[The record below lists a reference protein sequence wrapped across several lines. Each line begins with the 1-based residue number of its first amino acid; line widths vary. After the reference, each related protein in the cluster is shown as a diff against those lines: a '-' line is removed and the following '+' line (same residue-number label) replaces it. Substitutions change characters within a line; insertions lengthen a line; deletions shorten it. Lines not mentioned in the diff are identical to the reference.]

1 MLAGAPRTPA
11 AHGAPSSP
19 LGGAAPLTPFAFATP
34 SSMLG
39 SADPRPRRAG
49 AGGATLAWPA
59 LVELLL
65 VVAAI
70 AALLPLFDRLAPLAS
85 GRDQRFLD
93 RGIAVAGL
101 PAPVLAAMCAGVG
114 AAAERSVATALCS
127 SRDIASRADR
137 SSQPPGVT
145 PSALAAAIA
154 QATQAFARPLR
165 DADERVLSLRAQA
178 ESGDA
183 ALRDQAGAALAIE
196 SDLVPFRQRFQIAG
210 DDDAAPLPL
219 RCAERWLDGALSARL
234 PGDRDAAAI
243 AATARANAVLLLAA
257 ALDGRGA
264 AGPLAADALL
274 PAAAMNAAPCRG
286 AVESLAA
293 TATTMADA
301 HQSLVNSRKNEA
313 MRELAASAG
322 LQWAAA
328 MALGFAFV
336 VWSRRAASPALGVAA
351 AFAAWGGAAWLARV
365 PWPLAGSRDF
375 VPARVDVAW
384 ASAPS
389 AFVLCLAAAA
399 AITAIAALVRPARTA
414 RAAPPLQSM
423 SSRVGYPGLVL
434 ATGLGWLLL
443 FDLSF
448 GGHGGN
454 RYLALYHQGHLWLAM
469 LALSIVLFARR
480 SLSRGFAWIL
490 SVGGQAIERASRRIG
505 PVRVA
510 VLLVLAASVTVIA
523 FGLALAHLRQLTSEL
538 GRIWLIVG
546 AAWFF
551 FLRAGPM
558 TERLARSGAAWLSFL
573 RYSWPVLFVVAVL
586 VGAMF
591 ATHDMGPLL
600 IAGYASGAFL
610 AAALAM
616 WWHHRS
622 GQVASAIALAF
633 LLFAG
638 WIGAVTTAL
647 FRVGSMDAVTASRL
661 ESVAAPFASINDQLA
676 LVSWF
681 QRAAPAEGFGI
692 GAAPWCGFATSRA
705 CSGVPAQTHSDYTFT
720 AIVGVFGPFVS
731 WAVAL
736 AMALWLHRLIR
747 HHGRV
752 TSGEPRLVGAGTQ
765 LGHDSQALLS
775 WIAVAWVVL
784 TSCQLAVTVAGNLAV
799 LPLTG
804 ITFPFVSFGMT
815 SLLVNMTFLALC
827 LNVDVPS
834 RGRHG

>member
-1 MLAGAPRTPA
+1 MIAGAVPRTPA
-11 AHGAPSSP
+11 A
-19 LGGAAPLTPFAFATP
+19 LAAPASLLVGA
-34 SSMLG
+34 S
-39 SADPRPRRAG
+39 PRAPRSLRAG
-49 AGGATLAWPA
+49 AARATLPWPA

-70 AALLPLFDRLAPLAS
+70 AALLPLFDRIVPLGS

-93 RGIAVAGL
+93 RGLAVAGL
-101 PAPVLAAMCAGVG
+101 PAAVLPAMCASVG
-114 AAAERSVATALCS
+114 AAAERSVAAALCS
-127 SRDIASRADR
+127 SRELASHAGR
-137 SSQPPGVT
+137 SLPPASMI
-145 PSALAAAIA
+145 PSALAAATA

-165 DADERVLSLRAQA
+165 DAEERVLSLRAQA

-183 ALRDQAGAALAIE
+183 ALRDQAAAALAIE
-196 SDLVPFRQRFQIAG
+196 SDLAPFRQRFQIASG
-210 DDDAAPLPL
+210 DDAAPLPL
-219 RCAERWLDGALSARL
+219 RCAASWLEGALSARL
-234 PGDRDAAAI
+234 PGDRDAAAS

-264 AGPLAADALL
+264 TGALAADAML
-274 PAAAMNAAPCRG
+274 PAAAAPLAPCRG

-293 TATTMADA
+293 TAPVMADA
-301 HQSLVNSRKNEA
+301 RQSLINSRKNEA
-313 MRELAASAG
+313 MRALVESAG

-336 VWSRRAASPALGVAA
+336 VWSRRAASPALGIAA
-351 AFAAWGGAAWLARV
+351 AFLAWGAAAWLARA
-365 PWPLAGSRDF
+365 PWPLAASRDF
-375 VPARVDVAW
+375 VPARAEVAW

-399 AITAIAALVRPARTA
+399 AVAACVALARPARAA
-414 RAAPPLQSM
+414 RAAPTAQSM

-443 FDLSF
+443 FDLSL
-448 GGHGGN
+448 GGHSAN

-469 LALSIVLFARR
+469 LALSIVVFARR

-490 SVGGQAIERASRRIG
+490 SVGGEAIERANRRHG
-505 PVRVA
+505 AARVA
-510 VLLVLAASVTVIA
+510 VLLVLATAGAVLA
-523 FGLALAHLRQLTSEL
+523 FGIALAHLRQLTSEL

-558 TERLARSGAAWLSFL
+558 TERLARGGAAVFSFL
-573 RYSWPVLFVVAVL
+573 RYSWPILFVVAVL

-622 GQVASAIALAF
+622 GQVVSAFVLAF

-638 WIGAVTTAL
+638 WIGAVTAAL
-647 FRVGSMDAVTASRL
+647 FRVGSLDSVTASRL

-720 AIVGVFGPFVS
+720 AMVGVFGPFVS
-731 WAVAL
+731 WAVSV

-752 TSGEPRLVGAGTQ
+752 TRGEPRLVGAGGQ
-765 LGHDSQALLS
+765 LGNDGQALPS
-775 WIAVAWVVL
+775 WIAVAWVAL
-784 TSCQLAVTVAGNLAV
+784 TSCQLAVTVAGNLAA

-804 ITFPFVSFGMT
+804 VTFPFVSFGMT
-815 SLLVNMTFLALC
+815 SLLVNMAFLALC